1 MVDCVVK
8 GACQMFKQTCCHAKI
23 IIIRNGF
30 VQNGEITGF
39 TDVSGSSGNQP
50 QWIIVESAT
59 DITVPFFVNG

>member
-1 MVDCVVK
+1 
-8 GACQMFKQTCCHAKI
+8 MFKQTCCHAKI

-59 DITVPFFVNG
+59 DIAVSFFVNG